1 MHSICRMYILVQFDW
16 WSILVLLGQ
25 DMLFRVEL
33 KSSLK
38 FVSVMYRVEHIRRAI
53 YTNIDKLSQQ
63 EKSILI
69 KSSKLKVVRKK
80 NNHIK
85 WITYRN
91 I

>member
-1 MHSICRMYILVQFDW
+1 MYILVHD
-16 WSILVLLGQ
+16 LLLGQ

-80 NNHIK
+80 SHKMNYLQKYLVTVKLVNGK
-85 WITYRN
+85 SCSQ
-91 I
+91 